1 MQSYDY
7 IITGAGSAGC
17 VLANRLS
24 ADPSVRVL
32 LLEAGGWDW
41 HPLFHWPAG
50 FARMTRGRGSWGWQ
64 TVPQRHLNQRVL
76 RYTQAKVIGGGSSIN
91 AQLYTRGVPAD
102 YDDWERL
109 GGGLLVRADD
119 LPLVFPV
126 LGVTGLPRGAHVR
139 VRLGEIDEIA
149 LDVSGTLIE
158 RLDGDEAAADDGAE
172 EDEEAVAGPIAIAVD
187 MNETDG
193 TPAADPAQP

>member
-1 MQSYDY
+1 
-7 IITGAGSAGC
+7 
-17 VLANRLS
+17 
-24 ADPSVRVL
+24 
-32 LLEAGGWDW
+32 
-41 HPLFHWPAG
+41 
-50 FARMTRGRGSWGWQ
+50 
-64 TVPQRHLNQRVL
+64 
-76 RYTQAKVIGGGSSIN
+76 
-91 AQLYTRGVPAD
+91 
-102 YDDWERL
+102 
-109 GGGLLVRADD
+109 
-119 LPLVFPV
+119 
-126 LGVTGLPRGAHVR
+126 VR